1 MTYATANGRREV
13 LRELSFEVGEGEF
26 VCVAGPSGC
35 GKTTLL
41 RCLSG
46 LLRPSGGEVWC
57 RDRRVTE
64 PPPDMALVF
73 QDYSR
78 ALAPWRTVAKNV
90 QLGLEGR
97 LRRGERSARTERA
110 LAMVG
115 LTGHERDYP
124 SHLSG
129 GMQQRVQIARAIAY
143 EPAVLLMDE
152 PFASL
157 DALTRFKLED
167 TLLDV
172 WAKLRQT
179 IVLVTHDLDE
189 AIYLGDRV
197 IVLSAPPTR
206 IVADVAID
214 LPRPRDQLVTKA
226 DPRFTLLRQQLFER
240 ILEVERAREADDASG

>member
-1 MTYATANGRREV
+1 MRYATRDGGRRV
-13 LRELSFEVGEGEF
+13 LENLSFEVDEGEF

-46 LLRPSGGEVWC
+46 LLAPTEGEVWC
-57 RDRRVTE
+57 HERRVTE

-97 LRRGERSARTERA
+97 VNSNERLTRTQRA

-115 LTGHERDYP
+115 LSGHERDYP

-197 IVLSAPPTR
+197 IVLSARPTR
-206 IVADVAID
+206 VVADVAIE
-214 LPRPRDQLVTKA
+214 LPRPRDQLKTKA
-226 DPRFTLLRQQLFER
+226 DPRFTELRQQLFEQIR
-240 ILEVERAREADDASG
+240 QVERDKEPRAGGA